1 MSKFKVGDLIT
12 DKKMLVLIM
21 DFNETYYTIKEITG
35 SHQGR
40 ITNTAQYWVDKLCVK
55 YDLDNPLTNTVNN
68 GKCYCYECSEELH
81 YGDECVRYDDEIF
94 CCESCLEHYIQRNS
108 EDSTID
114 EDDLDNSSTTERPLF
129 DLSKEQ
135 IEEIKKEK
143 GE

>member
-12 DKKMLVLIM
+12 DKKILVQII
-21 DFNETYYTIKEITG
+21 DVKETHYTIKSIDG
-35 SHQGR
+35 YYNGKL
-40 ITNTAQYWVDKLCVK
+40 TNTSQHVLDNLCIK
-55 YDLDNPLTNTVNN
+55 YDLDNPLTHTVNN

-94 CCESCLEHYIQRNS
+94 CCESCLEHYIERNS

-114 EDDLDNSSTTERPLF
+114 EDDLDNGSTTERPLF